1 MSPIL
6 VTLTSRSDSNLERSN
21 ISLKENRPDCVA
33 LNSDGLDFC
42 VRKKENFYGLRHT
55 VLPSKYIKRALV
67 FSKSQHGLG
76 SFTLNFICNFEISNQ
91 NSNFQR
97 EVQSNF

>member
-6 VTLTSRSDSNLERSN
+6 LTLMSRRDSNLECSN
-21 ISLKENRPDCVA
+21 ISLKENRPDCVD

-55 VLPSKYIKRALV
+55 VLLSKYIKRALV
-67 FSKSQHGLG
+67 FSKFQHCLG
-76 SFTLNFICNFEISNQ
+76 SFTLNFICNFEIPNQ
-91 NSNFQR
+91 YSNFQR
-97 EVQSNF
+97 EVQ